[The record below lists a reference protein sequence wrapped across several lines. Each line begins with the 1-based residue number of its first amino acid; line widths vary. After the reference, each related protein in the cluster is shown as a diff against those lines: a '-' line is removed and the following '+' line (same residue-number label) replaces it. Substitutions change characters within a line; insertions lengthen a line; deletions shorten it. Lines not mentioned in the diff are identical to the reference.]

1 MNIPNRGLID
11 TDLVLK
17 AWTHPTTNQKRIYVN
32 NHPFEADLKIY
43 LIKGEDG
50 EAVVKSSTTK
60 SFYYPAFKNALRQLG
75 CSRMFEAVEA
85 AVEGLDLTSFDDL
98 LSHRACKQRAKQ
110 LHTYQKS
117 ASKSSSKNSIKSRGT
132 DVKPQ

>member
-1 MNIPNRGLID
+1 MSNL

-17 AWTHPTTNQKRIYVN
+17 TWTHPKTNQSRIYVN

-50 EAVVKSSTTK
+50 EAVVKSNTTK

-75 CSRMFEAVEA
+75 CSRMFEAVEV

-98 LSHRACKQRAKQ
+98 LSHLSCKHGAK
-110 LHTYQKS
+110 LLDTYQKS
-117 ASKSSSKNSIKSRGT
+117 ASKSSSKNSIKPRGA
-132 DVKPQ
+132 DVEPQ

>member
-1 MNIPNRGLID
+1 MNIANRGLID
-11 TDLVLK
+11 TGLVLK
-17 AWTHPTTNQKRIYVN
+17 TWTHPKTNQSRIYVN
-32 NHPFEADLKIY
+32 NHQFEADLKIY

-50 EAVVKSSTTK
+50 EAVVKSNTTK

-98 LSHRACKQRAKQ
+98 F
-110 LHTYQKS
+110 
-117 ASKSSSKNSIKSRGT
+117 NGIE
-132 DVKPQ
+132 

>member
-1 MNIPNRGLID
+1 MTVGRQTMNIPNRGLID

-32 NHPFEADLKIY
+32 NHQFEADLKIY

-50 EAVVKSSTTK
+50 EAVVKSNTTK
-60 SFYYPAFKNALRQLG
+60 SFYYPAFRNALRQLG

-85 AVEGLDLTSFDDL
+85 AVEGLNLKSFDKL
-98 LSHRACKQRAKQ
+98 FHGSE
-110 LHTYQKS
+110 
-117 ASKSSSKNSIKSRGT
+117 
-132 DVKPQ
+132 